1 MPPHSARRTIPA
13 MTVASHVEFPPKPP
27 GAGLHNFA
35 MMPRLPRGG
44 VLLAAA
50 LLAAPSTLAADPQP
64 YAATIAPTGDA
75 ALDAIL
81 RDSSMLLSLS
91 KAPVGPFAL
100 VTRARDDEKR
110 LNTALESRGYYA
122 GSIHVTILGHTLSDP
137 ALPDFLQQAP
147 AAPPIPVRVTV
158 DRGPLFHLGHVA
170 LQGSVPPPG
179 RNALDLAP
187 GAPAVA
193 ADVLAAQA
201 RVLAALRRNG
211 YALAKVDT
219 PVAVLGPAQ
228 RTLDVS
234 YKVDAGPQVDLGPI
248 GLQGLGGVNP
258 AFVRRRLLIHPGEQ
272 FNPDTIETARTD
284 LLSLGV
290 FSSVTAQAAT
300 STDPKGQLPITFR
313 FVERPR
319 NAISANVAYSTD
331 LGASAGVTYTRRN
344 LFGNAERLDL
354 GATATQLGGTD
365 TTAPGYDVTAALT
378 KPDIFGVRNQDL
390 RLSLEAVKQDLQA
403 YSRTAGIA
411 GVAVTRVLSPTVSG
425 SAGVLGTEET
435 VLQEGVTRD
444 YTLMQLPVT
453 AKWDTTGPN
462 GLLDPTYGVR
472 VAATVTP
479 TASLAGRQSEFVIAQ
494 VSGSTYLNI
503 GLLGGAPGRSVLA
516 LRATAATVQGAST
529 FQIPPEQRLYAGGTA
544 TVRGYRY
551 QSVGPQ
557 FADRT
562 PVGGTELAAGTVEF
576 RQRILQSFGAVLFAD
591 AGQVSGSGAAPGI
604 TGRGLAVGAGVGARY
619 YSSIGPIRL
628 DFALPLIKQRGDDAF
643 ELYVGLGQAF

>member
-1 MPPHSARRTIPA
+1 M
-13 MTVASHVEFPPKPP
+13 
-27 GAGLHNFA
+27 
-35 MMPRLPRGG
+35 
-44 VLLAAA
+44 LAVA

-64 YAATIAPTGDA
+64 YAAVIVPTGDA
-75 ALDAIL
+75 ALDTIL
-81 RDSSMLLSLS
+81 RESSMLLSLS

-110 LNTALESRGYYA
+110 LDTALESRGYYD
-122 GSIHVTILGHTLSDP
+122 GSIHVTILGHPLSDS

-147 AAPPIPVRVTV
+147 AAPPVPVRVTV
-158 DRGPLFHLGHVA
+158 NRGPLFRLGHVT
-170 LQGSVPPPG
+170 LQGSVPLIG
-179 RNALDLAP
+179 QKALDLAP

-211 YALAKVDT
+211 YALAKVDA
-219 PVAVLGPAQ
+219 PVAILRPAQ

-248 GLQGLGGVNP
+248 RLRGLDGVNP
-258 AFVRRRLLIHPGEQ
+258 AFVRRRLLVHRGEQ
-272 FNPDTIETARTD
+272 FNPDTIESARTD

-300 STDPKGQLPITFR
+300 STDPDGQLPITFQ

-331 LGASAGVTYTRRN
+331 LGASAGLTYTRRN

-365 TTAPGYDVTAALT
+365 TTSPGYDVTAALT
-378 KPDIFGVRNQDL
+378 KPDIFGVRNQNL
-390 RLSLEAVKQDLQA
+390 RISLEAVKQDLQA

-411 GVAVTRVLSPTVSG
+411 GVTVTRALSPTVSG
-425 SAGVLGTEET
+425 SVGVLATEEL

-444 YTLMQLPVT
+444 YTLLQLPIT
-453 AKWDTTGPN
+453 ATWDTTGPN
-462 GLLDPTYGVR
+462 GLLDPTHGIR

-479 TASLAGRQSEFVIAQ
+479 TASLAGQQSEFVFAELT
-494 VSGSTYLNI
+494 GSTYINL
-503 GLLGGAPGRSVLA
+503 GAPGRSVLA

-529 FQIPPEQRLYAGGTA
+529 FQIPPEQRLYAGGTG

-562 PVGGTELAAGTVEF
+562 PVGAPRSRPA
-576 RQRILQSFGAVLFAD
+576 RSS
-591 AGQVSGSGAAPGI
+591 SGSASCRASAPWCSP
-604 TGRGLAVGAGVGARY
+604 TPAR
-619 YSSIGPIRL
+619 
-628 DFALPLIKQRGDDAF
+628 
-643 ELYVGLGQAF
+643 

>member
-1 MPPHSARRTIPA
+1 ML
-13 MTVASHVEFPPKPP
+13 
-27 GAGLHNFA
+27 GLHNFA
-35 MMPRLPRGG
+35 MIPQFPRGG

-64 YAATIAPTGDA
+64 YAATIVPTGDA
-75 ALDAIL
+75 ALNTIL
-81 RDSSMLLSLS
+81 RESSMLLSLG

-122 GSIHVTILGHTLSDP
+122 GSVHVTILGHPLSDP
-137 ALPDFLQQAP
+137 ALPDLLQQAP
-147 AAPPIPVRVTV
+147 AAPPTPVRVTV
-158 DRGPLFHLGHVA
+158 DRGPLFRLGHVA
-170 LQGSVPPPG
+170 LQGTVPPPG
-179 RNALDLAP
+179 QEALDLAP

-219 PVAVLGPAQ
+219 PVAMLRPAQ
-228 RTLDVS
+228 RTLDVT

-248 GLQGLGGVNP
+248 TLRGLDGVNP

-272 FNPDTIETARTD
+272 FNPDTIEQARTD

-290 FSSVTAQAAT
+290 FSSVTAQAAA
-300 STDPKGQLPITFR
+300 STDPEGQLPITFQ

-319 NAISANVAYSTD
+319 NAVSANIAYSTD
-331 LGASAGVTYTRRN
+331 LGASAGLTYTRRN
-344 LFGNAERLDL
+344 LFGNAEKLDL

-365 TTAPGYDVTAALT
+365 TTGAGYDVTAVLT

-411 GVAVTRVLSPTVSG
+411 GVAVTRALSPTVSG
-425 SAGVLGTEET
+425 SAGVLATEES
-435 VLQEGVTRD
+435 VLQESVTRD
-444 YTLMQLPVT
+444 YTLLQLPVT

-462 GLLDPTYGVR
+462 GLLDPTRGVR

-479 TASLAGRQSEFVIAQ
+479 TASLAGQQSEFVFLE
-494 VSGSTYLNI
+494 VTGSTYINL
-503 GLLGGAPGRSVLA
+503 GAPGRSVLA

-529 FQIPPEQRLYAGGTA
+529 FQIPPEQRLYAGGTG

-562 PVGGTELAAGTVEF
+562 PVGGTTLAAGTVEF
-576 RQRILQSFGAVLFAD
+576 RQRILTSFGAVVFAD
-591 AGQVSGSGAAPGI
+591 AGKVSGPAAPGI
-604 TGRGLAVGAGVGARY
+604 IGRGLAVGAGVGARY
-619 YSSIGPIRL
+619 YTSIGPVRL
-628 DFALPLIKQRGDDAF
+628 DFAVPLIRQRGDDTF

>member
-1 MPPHSARRTIPA
+1 MISR
-13 MTVASHVEFPPKPP
+13 F
-27 GAGLHNFA
+27 
-35 MMPRLPRGG
+35 PRGG
-44 VLLAAA
+44 VLLTAA

-64 YAATIAPTGDA
+64 YAATLVPTGDA
-75 ALDAIL
+75 ALDTIL
-81 RDSSMLLSLS
+81 RESSMLLSLS

-110 LNTALESRGYYA
+110 LTTALESRGYYA
-122 GSIHVTILGHTLSDP
+122 GSIHATILGHPLSDP
-137 ALPDFLQQAP
+137 ALPDLLQQAP

-158 DRGPLFHLGHVA
+158 NRGPLFRLGHVA
-170 LQGSVPPPG
+170 LQGTVPPPG
-179 RNALDLAP
+179 RKALDLAP

-193 ADVLAAQA
+193 ADVLAAQG

-211 YALAKVDT
+211 YALATVDT
-219 PVAVLGPAQ
+219 PVAMLNPAQ

-248 GLQGLGGVNP
+248 RLRGLDGVNP
-258 AFVRRRLLIHPGEQ
+258 TFVRRRLLIHQGEQ
-272 FNPDTIETARTD
+272 FNPDTIESARTD

-300 STDPKGQLPITFR
+300 SADPEGQLPITFQ

-331 LGASAGVTYTRRN
+331 LGASTGLTYTRRN

-365 TTAPGYDVTAALT
+365 TTSPGYDVTAALT
-378 KPDIFGVRNQDL
+378 KPDIFGVRNQNL
-390 RLSLEAVKQDLQA
+390 RISLEAVKQDLQA

-411 GVAVTRVLSPTVSG
+411 GVTVTRALSPTVSG
-425 SAGVLGTEET
+425 SVGVLATEES

-444 YTLMQLPVT
+444 YTLLQLPIT
-453 AKWDTTGPN
+453 ATWDTTGPN
-462 GLLDPTYGVR
+462 GLLDPTHGIR

-479 TASLAGRQSEFVIAQ
+479 TASLAGQRSEFVFAQ
-494 VSGSTYLNI
+494 LTGSTYINL
-503 GLLGGAPGRSVLA
+503 GAPGRSVLA

-529 FQIPPEQRLYAGGTA
+529 FQIPPEQRLYAGGTG

-562 PVGGTELAAGTVEF
+562 PVGGTSLAAGTVEF
-576 RQRILQSFGAVLFAD
+576 RQRILQSFGAVVFAD
-591 AGQVSGSGAAPGI
+591 AGEVSGSAAPGI

-619 YSSIGPIRL
+619 YTSIGPVRL
-628 DFALPLIKQRGDDAF
+628 DFALPLIKQHGDDTF